1 MRPQEAIVSGST
13 RWLVLA
19 AVFVGLVIAGGVAA
33 SVMGGSARTYPDGSP
48 ERTVQQYLQAVAAND
63 ATRALE
69 FLSADVVKRCADY
82 PRDAISNRGRQ
93 GVRATLEGTTLRD
106 GNASVRVTLIE
117 SYGSDPFGG
126 GESNISTVFEL
137 RQENGAWRLSQS
149 PWPLYC
155 PAPIPP
161 PTPRTP

>member
-1 MRPQEAIVSGST
+1 VRGST

-19 AVFVGLVIAGGVAA
+19 AVVVALVIAAGVAA

-48 ERTVQQYLQAVAAND
+48 ERAVQQYLQAVAAND

-69 FLSADVVKRCADY
+69 FLSTDLAKRCADT

-93 GVRATLEGTTLRD
+93 SVRATLEETTLRD
-106 GNASVRVTLIE
+106 GTASVRVTLIE
-117 SYGSDPFGG
+117 SYGDAPFGG
-126 GESNISTVFEL
+126 DESNFSTVFEL
-137 RQENGAWRLSQS
+137 RQEGGAWRFSQS

-155 PAPIPP
+155 PTSITIPAPV
-161 PTPRTP
+161 R